1 MTTPHPFGDKP
12 SDGTTL
18 GDSSSDATAS
28 DSSSSGDRAVER
40 PADTT
45 PPATDAPT
53 TPGAGL
59 NSRGRVKR
67 TRASG
72 LWVGLITAAILAIAF
87 LVFIA
92 QNSEKVSIKFIGFE
106 GQLSLAIALLLSA
119 VIGALVV
126 AVPGIV
132 RIGQLRR
139 ALRKNAKH

>member
-1 MTTPHPFGDKP
+1 MTSPLSPDDRTPTTPSTPDRTAG
-12 SDGTTL
+12 
-18 GDSSSDATAS
+18 ATH
-28 DSSSSGDRAVER
+28 DRPATEPAPATDR
-40 PADTT
+40 ADTT
-45 PPATDAPT
+45 PPR
-53 TPGAGL
+53 GL
-59 NSRGRVKR
+59 DRNGRVKR

-72 LWVGLITAAILAIAF
+72 LWVGLITAAVLAIAF

-92 QNSEKVSIKFIGFE
+92 QNSEKVSIKFLGFE

-132 RIGQLRR
+132 RIAQLRT

>member
-1 MTTPHPFGDKP
+1 MDAPA
-12 SDGTTL
+12 
-18 GDSSSDATAS
+18 ATARP
-28 DSSSSGDRAVER
+28 DSGPAAVPTADR
-40 PADTT
+40 PAT
-45 PPATDAPT
+45 PS
-53 TPGAGL
+53 AGL
-59 NSRGRVKR
+59 DRKGRVKR

-72 LWVGLITAAILAIAF
+72 LWIGLISAAVLAVGF

-92 QNSEKVSIKFIGFE
+92 QNSEKVSIKFLGFE

-139 ALRKNAKH
+139 ALRKNAKHQDAGS

>member
-1 MTTPHPFGDKP
+1 MTSPLA
-12 SDGTTL
+12 DGP
-18 GDSSSDATAS
+18 
-28 DSSSSGDRAVER
+28 DRATTDPVVDSTDRPETGSAPTDDR
-40 PADTT
+40 PAT
-45 PPATDAPT
+45 PA
-53 TPGAGL
+53 AGL
-59 NSRGRVKR
+59 DRKGRVKR

-72 LWVGLITAAILAIAF
+72 LWIGLISAAVLAVGF

-92 QNSEKVSIKFIGFE
+92 QNSEKVSIKFLGFE

>member
-1 MTTPHPFGDKP
+1 MTTSPP
-12 SDGTTL
+12 SNDP
-18 GDSSSDATAS
+18 SPAEP
-28 DSSSSGDRAVER
+28 SGAQPDPSPDRPLTDR
-40 PADTT
+40 PTDPADE
-45 PPATDAPT
+45 PATPRT
-53 TPGAGL
+53 AGL
-59 NSRGRVKR
+59 DRRGHVKR

-72 LWVGLITAAILAIAF
+72 LWVGLITAAVLAVGF

-92 QNSEKVSIKFIGFE
+92 QNSEKVSIRFLGFE

-139 ALRKNAKH
+139 ALRKNAKS